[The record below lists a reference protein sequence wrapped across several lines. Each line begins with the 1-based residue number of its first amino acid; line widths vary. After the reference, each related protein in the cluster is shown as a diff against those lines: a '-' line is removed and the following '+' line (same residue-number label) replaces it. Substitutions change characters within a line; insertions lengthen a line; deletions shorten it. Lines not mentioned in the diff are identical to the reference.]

1 MTNDS
6 PMDNLRLQTEEKMRR
21 LLEMQ
26 EHPER
31 YTDEEIRLL
40 MADEECRQLYEQM
53 VKAADAVYADMDV
66 EAADVTPARHG
77 TLSTLRK
84 MAAALAAVLMLSGI
98 AYAAIRYVR
107 STSAT
112 KPVPTENATAVPQH
126 EPATAQMAGQDSTKT
141 GRVVF
146 EDKELAAMLGEMAT
160 YYGCEVS
167 YRSEDVKKVRLYFT
181 WDKAMDVDEV
191 VAMFNKFERI
201 HITREG
207 RRITVE

>member
-1 MTNDS
+1 
-6 PMDNLRLQTEEKMRR
+6 MDNIPLQTEEKMRR

-31 YTDEEIRLL
+31 YTDEEIRRL

-53 VKAADAVYADMDV
+53 VKAADAVYADMDLA
-66 EAADVTPARHG
+66 EADGTPVRHRG
-77 TLSTLRK
+77 LSSLRK
-84 MAAALAAVLMLSGI
+84 MAAALVGVLLLSGI
-98 AYAAIRYVR
+98 AYAAISYVR
-107 STSAT
+107 NNRQTTPT
-112 KPVPTENATAVPQH
+112 KTENTAAAAPQH
-126 EPATAQMAGQDSTKT
+126 EPATTRMAAQDSTK
-141 GRVVF
+141 RESVVF
-146 EDKELAAMLGEMAT
+146 EDKELAAMLGEMAA

-167 YRSEDVKKVRLYFT
+167 YRSEAVKKVRLYFT
-181 WDKAMDVDEV
+181 WDKAMDVDDV

>member
-6 PMDNLRLQTEEKMRR
+6 PMDNLRSQTEEKMRR

-53 VKAADAVYADMDV
+53 VKAADAVYADMDL
-66 EAADVTPARHG
+66 EAAEATPVRRG

-84 MAAALAAVLMLSGI
+84 TAAALAAVLMLSGI

-107 STSAT
+107 STSAS

-126 EPATAQMAGQDSTKT
+126 EPATAQMVGQDSTKT

-146 EDKELAAMLGEMAT
+146 EDKELAAMLGEMAA

-181 WDKAMDVDEV
+181 WDKAMEVDEV
-191 VAMFNKFERI
+191 LAMFNKFERI